1 MGNTDNT
8 STMAACRRS
17 GRDRRAKPTSPFSPI
32 SLRGSRKTIR
42 RKEDTNTHYYVDLYG
57 RGEGL
62 LFIFILLLSVADAF
76 LTLELISTGMSEF
89 NTVMDY
95 YLRLGPLPFVLVKYL
110 MTAIGLICLLIHKNY
125 PLFRGRVSAK
135 AIMILVALMY
145 CALIVYEL
153 WLYFLSHYFST
164 FAVSMTTGLTGTS

>member
-1 MGNTDNT
+1 MENTSNN
-8 STMAACRRS
+8 STMAAGKRS
-17 GRDRRAKPTSPFSPI
+17 GQDRRTKPTSPFSLA
-32 SLRGSRKTIR
+32 SLRGSRKTVR
-42 RKEDTNTHYYVDLYG
+42 RKEDVSTHYYVDLYG

-62 LFIFILLLSVADAF
+62 LFVFILLLSVADAF
-76 LTLELISTGMSEF
+76 LTLELIGNGMSEF

-110 MTAIGLICLLIHKNY
+110 MTAVGLLCLLIHKNY

-135 AIMILVALMY
+135 TIMIGAAVMY
-145 CALIVYEL
+145 CALIAYEL
-153 WLYFLSHYFST
+153 LLYTYYFST